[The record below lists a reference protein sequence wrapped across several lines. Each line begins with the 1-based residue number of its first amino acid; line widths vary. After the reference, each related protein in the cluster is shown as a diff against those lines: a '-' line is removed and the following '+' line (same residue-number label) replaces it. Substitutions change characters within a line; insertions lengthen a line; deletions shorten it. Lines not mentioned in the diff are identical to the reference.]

1 MRLGLLGGSF
11 NPIHYG
17 HLSIARHA
25 RESLSLD
32 QILFIPTGDP
42 PHKRDQ
48 TLAPAQD
55 RYEMVRLAI
64 VDDPCFA
71 ISNIEVLRKGK
82 SYSIDTI
89 RELQNEYGPAT
100 ELHFLI
106 GLDAFLDF
114 ATWREPEA
122 LLHACRFV
130 VMSRPG
136 QSFGS
141 LRQLAM
147 LGKLDPHVLAELDSG
162 TRRRLDIATPSGPG
176 IICLSLPPCSISAS
190 AIRQRIRDGMPLANL
205 LPLPVESYILRRQ
218 LYKEDSDHT
227 HI

>member
-17 HLSIARHA
+17 HLGIARHA
-25 RESLSLD
+25 RESLQLSKV
-32 QILFIPTGDP
+32 LFIPTGDP
-42 PHKRDQ
+42 PHKREGA
-48 TLAPAQD
+48 LAPSPD

-64 VDDPCFA
+64 ADDPCFG
-71 ISNIEVLRKGK
+71 ISDIELQRKGK
-82 SYSIDTI
+82 SYSIDTVH
-89 RELQNEYGPAT
+89 ELQRRYGAGT
-100 ELHFLI
+100 DLYFLI

-114 ATWREPEA
+114 ATWREPHA

-136 QSFGS
+136 RSFQSLHTLPLPS
-141 LRQLAM
+141 LP
-147 LGKLDPHVLAELDSG
+147 DPEALAELDLGKRS
-162 TRRRLDIATPSGPG
+162 RLDIAIPSCPG
-176 IICLSLPPCSISAS
+176 IVCLSLPPCSISAS
-190 AIRQRIRDGMPLANL
+190 DIRQRIQNGMPLANL
-205 LPLPVESYILRRQ
+205 LPVTVESYILRHQ